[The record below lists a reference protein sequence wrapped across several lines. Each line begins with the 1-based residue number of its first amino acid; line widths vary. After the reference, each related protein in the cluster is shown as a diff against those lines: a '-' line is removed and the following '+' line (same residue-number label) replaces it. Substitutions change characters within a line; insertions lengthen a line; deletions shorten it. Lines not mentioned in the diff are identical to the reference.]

1 MKAAPEARRAGTQSQ
16 RRGGLGSRGGMR
28 RKETT
33 EDEGRAVFSSAR
45 VAFFKKGLHLKK
57 KCDIL
62 KSAERNARR
71 HIAPYAPLAQMDR
84 AQASDAWCR
93 RFESAMVRQT
103 TKSCF
108 MQGFFVWF
116 SFDVDENRPQ
126 KIRRIFVQTR
136 RKQKTKN
143 SSKHIPAPKFGSD
156 PPWCALDSQALC
168 LPRTQA
174 SGKQKI

>member
-103 TKSCF
+103 KRSAPRQVVLFRIMVLIRTVRKKSA
-108 MQGFFVWF
+108 GFLC
-116 SFDVDENRPQ
+116 
-126 KIRRIFVQTR
+126 RRGA
-136 RKQKTKN
+136 KQKTSDYQSKSPLRR
-143 SSKHIPAPKFGSD
+143 SSVLIRHGARWTAKRYA
-156 PPWCALDSQALC
+156 
-168 LPRTQA
+168 
-174 SGKQKI
+174 